1 MKYWA
6 YVNNEILGPFEKGK
20 LLELPSFSPSLLV
33 CPQTPVGEKTEDWK
47 EASTYPELSALSG
60 QGVQAAPSRE
70 AFAPSPVFNE
80 TPAPAAEPMKQPIID
95 GSSIGFKPLHSSQLV
110 EPVPPA
116 EHIGMTEISVNRLG
130 KAGADPAA
138 AQPLQAA
145 SSFDPISLS
154 HIERRSETLS
164 GAEMSSPAPEAIS
177 LEPQR
182 AFPQPAAANEAP
194 QSNES
199 AGPQFGQPGEQK
211 PPAAISM
218 PAPEPISYAPAAAPA
233 PEMET
238 FYSPAPAAAPQME
251 TFYRP
256 AAAAAPVVT
265 NVAGL
270 ESLIQRL
277 DALAKASAT
286 RQDINTAV
294 DPLRMKLDQ
303 MGEVISSIKN
313 SQFQREVMDKLTY
326 LENSV
331 SELKETFRNAQQ
343 APAPAKLQK
352 IEIEKNSESPFVAP
366 SLKPAEKSNPFT
378 SAVSKAPAAQAAKVE
393 PVEPAKAAEITD
405 TGSKPSKLGPAIKKI
420 AKLMLTLLL
429 LTAVALMGVIGLK
442 NFGIFDAT
450 KFIPFP
456 LPFTGSKPAQEQPAA
471 DAEQALP
478 GVLGEA
484 AGEAKQAGEKP
495 QPPAA
500 PQTEPPQAVQEQA
513 LKKSPAPEAT
523 PEIIYITRTFKLKP
537 GGQSLESKI
546 DAHSAKA
553 GGSYAGAK
561 WEVRPDTDGMFQIDA
576 VIPAKTGSLTYSY
589 MVDRAKKT
597 VAPANEEGKATFNE
611 LSKDA
616 AQKPAARK
624 AAKQKAAA
632 KPAARQQPKK
642 APAKKITAPDEE
654 YEYEYVDEDGTEQ

>member
-20 LLELPSFSPSLLV
+20 LLELPSYSPSLLV

-47 EASTYPELSALSG
+47 EASTYPELSSLSG
-60 QGVQAAPSRE
+60 QGAQAAPSRE
-70 AFAPSPVFNE
+70 TFAPAPTLNE
-80 TPAPAAEPMKQPIID
+80 TPAPAAEPMKQTIID

-130 KAGADPAA
+130 KAGAEPAA

-164 GAEMSSPAPEAIS
+164 GVEMPAPAPEAIS

-182 AFPQPAAANEAP
+182 AFPQPAVSGEAQ
-194 QSNES
+194 QS
-199 AGPQFGQPGEQK
+199 GQAGEQK
-211 PPAAISM
+211 PPAAVPM
-218 PAPEPISYAPAAAPA
+218 AAPEPISYAPAASPA
-233 PEMET
+233 PEMEN
-238 FYSPAPAAAPQME
+238 FYTPAPAAAPQME

-256 AAAAAPVVT
+256 AAAAAPVVAD
-265 NVAGL
+265 VAGL
-270 ESLIQRL
+270 ENLIQRL

-331 SELKETFRNAQQ
+331 SELKETFRSAQQ

-352 IEIEKNSESPFVAP
+352 VEIEKSQESAFGATTP
-366 SLKPAEKSNPFT
+366 KPAEKANPFT
-378 SAVSKAPAAQAAKVE
+378 SAISKAPAPPAAKPE
-393 PVEPAKAAEITD
+393 PVEPAKPSEITD
-405 TGSKPSKLGPAIKKI
+405 TGSKPSKIGPAIKKI
-420 AKLMLTLLL
+420 SKLLITLVL

-442 NFGIFDAT
+442 NFGVFDAT

-471 DAEQALP
+471 DVEPALP
-478 GVLGEA
+478 GALAEA
-484 AGEAKQAGEKP
+484 ASEAKQAGEKP
-495 QPPAA
+495 QAPAA
-500 PQTEPPQAVQEQA
+500 PQTEAPQAAQELAQ
-513 LKKSPAPEAT
+513 KKNLAAEAT

-537 GGQSLESKI
+537 GGQNLESKI

-553 GGSYAGAK
+553 GGSYAGTK

-597 VAPANEEGKATFNE
+597 VAPANEEGKATFND

-616 AQKPAARK
+616 AQKPSARK
-624 AAKQKAAA
+624 APKQKAAA

-642 APAKKITAPDEE
+642 PASKKITAPEEE